1 MGRDGNSASPKL
13 PVHGGRAWRDRGPS
27 LSRVLTVLLVRASL
41 FLSLFSLNISGSFK
55 GSPFDV
61 APGPPQRV
69 PGVTSGPRSLRW
81 VAG

>member
-1 MGRDGNSASPKL
+1 MGRDGSSASPKL

-55 GSPFDV
+55 GPPFDV
-61 APGPPQRV
+61 SPGPPQRML
-69 PGVTSGPRSLRW
+69 GVNFRPSKS
-81 VAG
+81 